1 MKKSLILSA
10 ALLAAFGM
18 KAEVI
23 NYDFNTNPVFC
34 SVLYA
39 PEEEDGWAWTGEYD
53 FIDKTGMAAN
63 TDGSMFNDNQL
74 YFNALY
80 FPAQMILLTIGLVY
94 KPLLVRMAE
103 TWADPE
109 KRRRFDMSQ
118 PFICWKQDGV
128 GPARTHLFNSW
139 NSTESYED
147 KDYGAASEDDFIASK
162 GAIAF
167 LRNGNTGSRT
177 GTYVQFP
184 AVKNPT
190 KVTIWIG
197 NQGGSYHEMGLYA
210 EVTPVVN
217 GVEGEMIPVQG
228 PEDYKAKRYYKL
240 EAALPA
246 DLAGDVAF
254 RVGCGGSQVQIYHVA
269 IETAEGTTAIEDI
282 IANDNNE
289 NAPVYNVMG
298 IEVDENYKGVV
309 IKNGKKYI
317 QR

>member
-39 PEEEDGWAWTGEYD
+39 PEEEDGWAWSGEYD

-63 TDGSMFNDNQL
+63 TDGAMFNAK
-74 YFNALY
+74 NADGVWEATKNRAISL
-80 FPAQMILLTIGLVY
+80 ADGLTYTLEGEEGDLTPI
-94 KPLLVRMAE
+94 
-103 TWADPE
+103 
-109 KRRRFDMSQ
+109 DMSQ

-128 GPARTHLFNSW
+128 GPARTHLFNTW

>member
-39 PEEEDGWAWTGEYD
+39 PEEEDGWAWSGEYD
-53 FIDKTGMAAN
+53 FIDKTGMAVN
-63 TDGSMFNDNQL
+63 TDGSMFNAK
-74 YFNALY
+74 NADGVWEATKNRAISL
-80 FPAQMILLTIGLVY
+80 ADGLTYTLEGEEGDFTPI
-94 KPLLVRMAE
+94 
-103 TWADPE
+103 
-109 KRRRFDMSQ
+109 DMSQ

-254 RVGCGGSQVQIYHVA
+254 RVGCGGSQLQIYHVA

>member
-1 MKKSLILSA
+1 MKKSLIISA
-10 ALLAAFGM
+10 TLLAAFGM

-63 TDGSMFNDNQL
+63 TDGSMFNVK
-74 YFNALY
+74 NADGVWEATKNRVISLVDG
-80 FPAQMILLTIGLVY
+80 LTYTLEGEDGDFTPI
-94 KPLLVRMAE
+94 
-103 TWADPE
+103 
-109 KRRRFDMSQ
+109 DMSH
-118 PFICWKQDGV
+118 PFISWKQDGV

-139 NSTESYED
+139 NSSESYED
-147 KDYGAASEDDFIASK
+147 KDYGAASEEDFIASK

-177 GTYVQFP
+177 GTFVQFP
-184 AVKNPT
+184 AVSNPT
-190 KVTIWIG
+190 KMTIWIG

-210 EVTPVVN
+210 EVTPIVN

-228 PEDYKAKRYYKL
+228 PDDYKAKRYYKL
-240 EAALPA
+240 DVALPA
-246 DLAGDVAF
+246 GLSGDVAF

-269 IETAEGTTAIEDI
+269 IEAAGSSSAIENI
-282 IANDNNE
+282 IANDADE

-298 IEVDENYKGVV
+298 VQVDENYKGVV
-309 IKNGKKYI
+309 IKNGKKSI